1 IPRKSKRL
9 AQIGRLA
16 DSRIQQRPQQRP
28 PQRPQQLPQQVHQV
42 TMAELVGEWTV
53 SSTVIATVADDTSSA
68 SDGSEFEGEDLFT
81 MDIIYAKKM
90 DARGS
95 AYYLVSW
102 VGFERLTWQ
111 PAADLPQD
119 TLMRF
124 EAQELGT
131 AWPVDYRAEIPVGA
145 DAGMGGGGRRARRS

>member
-1 IPRKSKRL
+1 
-9 AQIGRLA
+9 
-16 DSRIQQRPQQRP
+16 
-28 PQRPQQLPQQVHQV
+28 
-42 TMAELVGEWTV
+42 
-53 SSTVIATVADDTSSA
+53 
-68 SDGSEFEGEDLFT
+68 
-81 MDIIYAKKM
+81 M

-145 DAGMGGGGRRARRS
+145 DAGMGGGGRGVDIVIQNNSEAMAGCAPQATS